1 MPLLTTLKTTHGI
14 SVYNM
19 EKLID
24 VMNQIIEGNHHVND
38 YVDKCTNLIKETD
51 IDEIN
56 KANQEFYKFM
66 TEYIELNSSFKTLM
80 AEHNLTSIKNIPD
93 SNYCSGD
100 DLKNLLSTF
109 ENSVRD
115 TQEKMSALAKLLS
128 SELNMINKI
137 KVFKKGSTLDLKL

>member
-1 MPLLTTLKTTHGI
+1 M
-14 SVYNM
+14 N
-19 EKLID
+19 KLID
-24 VMNQIIEGNHHVND
+24 VMKQIIEGNYHVND
-38 YVDKCTNLIKETD
+38 YVAKCTELIKETD

-66 TEYIELNSSFKTLM
+66 TDYIELNSLFKTLM
-80 AEHNLTSIKNIPD
+80 AEHNFTSIKDIPD

-100 DLKNLLSTF
+100 DLKNLLNTF
-109 ENSVRD
+109 ESSVRD
-115 TQEKMSALAKLLS
+115 TQEKMSTLAKLLS